1 MMRAIGPIGA
11 RGPIFACFVYHADLI
26 GLRVTQVNEVAKSGG
41 FPGGEIAVQRV
52 LHGVDVVAEQVGK
65 AHAQGRIDSY

>member
-1 MMRAIGPIGA
+1 MHAIGRTGA
-11 RGPIFACFVYHADLI
+11 RGPIFVCLISHADLI
-26 GLRVTQVNEVAKSGG
+26 ELRVMPVDEVAKSGG

-65 AHAQGRIDSY
+65 ANAQGRIDSY